1 MTMRGRGLVMLIV
14 IATLTGCSAAA
25 TAPTVGPST
34 AAAATTAAS
43 TMAPIT
49 PTPATPRPSPAAA
62 TPAPSGSLYDPNA
75 DAKAEITAALAAAKG
90 DGKRVLLDFG
100 ADWCPD
106 CHVLATYLEGPA
118 GRKLVDRAFHVVSID
133 VGYWDKNLDVA
144 EAAGN
149 PIAKGIP
156 AVVIVE
162 ADGSIVASTADG
174 SLASARTMSEAD
186 VLAKL
191 AAWAP

>member
-1 MTMRGRGLVMLIV
+1 MRRGLALLIV
-14 IATLTGCSAAA
+14 IGTLAGCTGTVSLPTAPRSTSAAAA
-25 TAPTVGPST
+25 TAPNAT
-34 AAAATTAAS
+34 AGTTSAAGTPAAS
-43 TMAPIT
+43 
-49 PTPATPRPSPAAA
+49 
-62 TPAPSGSLYDPNA
+62 GLLYDPTA
-75 DAKAEITAALAAAKG
+75 DAKAEITAALAAAQS

-106 CHVLATYLEGPA
+106 CHVLATYLHGVA

-133 VGYWDKNLDVA
+133 VGYWDKNLDVS

-174 SLASARTMSEAD
+174 SLANARSMSEAD

-191 AAWAP
+191 AAWEP